1 MKQKKVIA
9 TLTESE
15 LQKIIRNEVLRYLK
29 EEEDVDKEFEK
40 EFEDAMNAASSQM
53 SSTLGKVAGEIEK
66 IEGDKEKAA
75 DILKKEPEL
84 AKLATEAILRRKKAL
99 SEGKQKQALN
109 EFGPWFFVGFAMA
122 IPALMELIGNISS
135 SVSKKLGLSGET
147 GEKIAHIGHDLHE
160 KMIGMIRKGLD
171 KTIFK
176 IPYLAKLD
184 DSKKDKIT
192 KGIHILIVASL
203 AVNSGVE
210 AVNALKA
217 GQAGLSGVEA
227 ALAAVKGGEVKAF
240 LIDLV
245 KTVSA

>member
-176 IPYLAKLD
+176 IPALAKLD

-192 KGIHILIVASL
+192 KAIHILIVASL

-217 GQAGLSGVEA
+217 GHAGLSGVET